1 MSLILAGLDGDF
13 RVSLSRNSIKLCVD
27 LILGTYLL
35 YVPLFFEGLK
45 AELTVID
52 MTSPVLEFM
61 FVQVPWNNTINI
73 LFVPYKAIHLGIW
86 LC

>member
-35 YVPLFFEGLK
+35 YVPLFFEGLQ

-61 FVQVPWNNTINI
+61 FVQVPWNNPINI

-86 LC
+86 LF